1 MNDSQ
6 FNWVALSKALLVVA
20 GSLLL
25 AACTRADNF
34 GDLQTFVD
42 DVNSRPAASVEP
54 VPEFVPYE
62 GFIYGAAS
70 QRSPFDIPLII
81 DASTGTVLS
90 QDVEPDFDRA
100 RELLESQ
107 SLSELTMVGMLTRG
121 EIFEALLEDSFGE
134 VHRVGVGNHIGRN
147 YGRIENV
154 SKTQI
159 SVIEIVPSGSGG
171 WIERPQTLTLQ

>member
-6 FNWVALSKALLVVA
+6 FNWFALIKATLIVA

-34 GDLQTFVD
+34 GDLQAFVVE
-42 DVNSRPAASVEP
+42 VNSRPAAAVEP

-70 QRSPFDIPLII
+70 QRSPFDVPLII
-81 DASTGTVLS
+81 DVSTGMVLS
-90 QDVEPDFDRA
+90 QDVEPDFERA

-107 SLSELTMVGMLTRG
+107 SLSELTMVGMLTREEVIEALIEDGFG
-121 EIFEALLEDSFGE
+121 EI
-134 VHRVGVGNHIGRN
+134 HRVGVGNYIGRN
-147 YGRIENV
+147 HGRIENV